1 MLAGL
6 GDPNW
11 KVRLAA
17 MEEVKSR
24 LESAGSGVP
33 GQSYPSRHLQLS
45 LFPKTFAGQS
55 FLPAIYR

>member
-1 MLAGL
+1 MAGL

-24 LESAGSGVP
+24 LEAAGSAIP
-33 GQSYPSRHLQLS
+33 GEEGLKEKVSRD
-45 LFPKTFAGQS
+45 
-55 FLPAIYR
+55 

>member
-1 MLAGL
+1 MMAGL

-24 LESAGSGVP
+24 LEAAGSAIP
-33 GQSYPSRHLQLS
+33 GDA
-45 LFPKTFAGQS
+45 FPNRLHNKHTRVFA
-55 FLPAIYR
+55 RD